1 MKIKLNGEARE
12 IEPGCSVATLLGE
25 LGVTQ
30 PHVAVELNLEVVPRA
45 QHRETILREGDRI
58 EVVTLVGGG

>member
-1 MKIKLNGEARE
+1 MTIHINGQPRE
-12 IEPGCSVATLLGE
+12 ISAGSTIAALLGE

-45 QHRETILREGDRI
+45 QHPETLLREGDRV

>member
-1 MKIKLNGEARE
+1 MKVQINGESRE
-12 IEPGCSVATLLGE
+12 VADGSTVAALLRE

-30 PHVAVELNLEVVPRA
+30 PYVAVELNLEVVPRA
-45 QHRETILREGDRI
+45 QHRETILREGDRM

>member
-1 MKIKLNGEARE
+1 MTIQVNGQPRE
-12 IEPGCSVATLLGE
+12 IADGSSVAELLE
-25 LGVTQ
+25 DLGVKQ

-45 QHRETILREGDRI
+45 QHAATPLREGDRL

>member
-1 MKIKLNGEARE
+1 MKVLVNGESRE
-12 IEPGCSVATLLGE
+12 LAPGSTVAALLGE

-45 QHRETILREGDRI
+45 QHAETRLKDGDKL

>member
-1 MKIKLNGEARE
+1 MTILVNGQPRDIAD
-12 IEPGCSVATLLGE
+12 GSSVTELLSE

-45 QHRETILREGDRI
+45 EHAATALREGDRL